1 MKKLIALLL
10 ALSCLFVLCACGEKE
25 ENENKEIALD
35 LPALGEKMVEK
46 IGVIIPQKS
55 ENKILN
61 EYGLSSEDCAE
72 MLIYSDYDAT
82 KCNEIWLVKATD
94 EASLETIKTLAQS
107 RVDSLLQQSN
117 NYNAEVYA
125 ASQAAKIEVRGLYLM
140 LCVTTAGDSAAVADL
155 FLNA

>member
-10 ALSCLFVLCACGEKE
+10 ALCCLFVLCACGEKE
-25 ENENKEIALD
+25 ETENKEIALD
-35 LPALGEKMVEK
+35 LAALGQKMVEK
-46 IGVIIPQKS
+46 IGVIIPQKP
-55 ENKILN
+55 ENKLLN
-61 EYGLSSEDCAE
+61 EYGLSSDVCAE
-72 MLIYSDYDAT
+72 MMVYSDFDIT
-82 KCNEIWLVKATD
+82 KCNEIWLIKAND
-94 EASLETIKTLAQS
+94 AAALETVKTLAQA

-140 LCVTTAGDSAAVADL
+140 LCVTTAGDSAAIADM